1 MGKRTQT
8 VFLVGMPGSGKT
20 TIGKKLATKLA
31 VPHLDLDAEVERK
44 ADAGIPE
51 IFNSKGEAHFRQLE
65 ADTLRD
71 LDLSEC
77 PVVSTGG
84 GTPCFH
90 ENMDW
95 MLQSGRVVYVKMPVK
110 ALHQRLMAKPHDRPM
125 FTGKTSNEQLLFLE
139 QLLQEREPYYL
150 RGNYVISGLSA
161 DIHSLAS
168 KLD

>member
-20 TIGKKLATKLA
+20 TIGKKLAAKLE
-31 VPHLDLDAEVERK
+31 VPHLDLDAEIERK

-51 IFNSKGEAHFRQLE
+51 IFSTLGEAYFRQVE
-65 ADTLRD
+65 ANTLRD

-95 MLQSGRVVYVKMPVK
+95 MLQTGRVVYVKMPVK
-110 ALHQRLMAKPHDRPM
+110 ALHQRLMAKPHERPM
-125 FTGKTSNEQLLFLE
+125 FGGKTAKEQLQILE
-139 QLLQEREPYYL
+139 QLLQEREPFYL
-150 RGNYVISGLSA
+150 RSNHVISGLSV
-161 DIHSLAS
+161 DIKSLAS
-168 KLD
+168 ELD